1 MPAQAQKPN
10 TTWTWESSTA
20 GFRWNPGQGF
30 KM

>member
-1 MPAQAQKPN
+1 MTGHVQKSD
-10 TTWTWESSTA
+10 WKWESSTA

>member
-1 MPAQAQKPN
+1 MPGHVQKSE
-10 TTWTWESSTA
+10 TWKWESSRP

>member
-1 MPAQAQKPN
+1 MPSHVQKSDGK
-10 TTWTWESSTA
+10 WESSAA